1 MFAYRNMNHITVR
14 KLRTG
19 DYPIFIAAYE
29 SCHPSLNRFDDGN
42 ISRDTLTPEWFEHEL
57 RLREQDAEDDRTYM
71 YSAFANE
78 GGRMIGYGNITTMV
92 RQEFQVAHIGYTLM
106 NTEWGKG
113 YAQELIDAME
123 SIGFEELGFHRL
135 EAHINLDN
143 FRSKRAIE
151 KSGWV
156 FENIR
161 KKFILENGTWT
172 DNEIWVKIKVDK
184 SHSESH

>member
-19 DYPIFIAAYE
+19 DYPILIAAYE
-29 SCHPSLNRFDDGN
+29 SCHPSLNRF
-42 ISRDTLTPEWFEHEL
+42 
-57 RLREQDAEDDRTYM
+57 
-71 YSAFANE
+71 NE
-78 GGRMIGYGNITTMV
+78 GGRMIGYGDITTMV

-113 YAQELIDAME
+113 YAQELIEAME

-161 KKFILENGTWT
+161 EKFILEGGTWT

-184 SHSESH
+184 LHSESH